1 MTDQENPAADLD
13 KFAGAPVLC
22 VGDVMLDRFVYG
34 KVSRISPEAPVPVC
48 LVSEESAMLGGAGN
62 VVRNLAALGAAAT
75 FIGIAGDDE
84 PGREVKSL
92 LGELDGVSMTLITDK
107 SRPTT
112 IKERFISGGQQLL
125 RVDREVSD
133 APAPSIDKK
142 LRKAAEKAIPD
153 AAALVLSDYDKGAL
167 SRETVAA
174 LIEAARQN
182 NVPVIVDP
190 KGDDYSWY
198 AGAYLIT
205 PNTAELGIASRLPAD
220 GDDAVIAAARQLQEK
235 CRLENILVTRSARGM
250 TLVGPRDTRHFD
262 AEAREVFDVSGAGD
276 TVVATLAAARAGGV
290 PLDRAVR
297 LANVA
302 AGIVVG
308 KIGTAVV
315 WRGDIAEALH
325 RQDTHAP
332 GSGKVL
338 PLDRALERIESW
350 RKRGERIGFTNG
362 CFDLIH
368 PGHVTMLA
376 RSRAACDRLVVGLNS
391 DASVKRLKGEARPIQ
406 NEDARATVMA
416 SLASVDLVVVFGE
429 DTPIELIRAIKPDVL
444 TKGADYARD
453 EVVGAEI
460 IDSYGGEVRP
470 IDLEEGHS
478 TTATVARIS
487 ESEKS

>member
-174 LIEAARQN
+174 LIETARQN

-350 RKRGERIGFTNG
+350 RKRGERIGLPTG
-362 CFDLIH
+362 
-368 PGHVTMLA
+368 
-376 RSRAACDRLVVGLNS
+376 
-391 DASVKRLKGEARPIQ
+391 ASI
-406 NEDARATVMA
+406 
-416 SLASVDLVVVFGE
+416 
-429 DTPIELIRAIKPDVL
+429 
-444 TKGADYARD
+444 
-453 EVVGAEI
+453 
-460 IDSYGGEVRP
+460 
-470 IDLEEGHS
+470 
-478 TTATVARIS
+478 
-487 ESEKS
+487 